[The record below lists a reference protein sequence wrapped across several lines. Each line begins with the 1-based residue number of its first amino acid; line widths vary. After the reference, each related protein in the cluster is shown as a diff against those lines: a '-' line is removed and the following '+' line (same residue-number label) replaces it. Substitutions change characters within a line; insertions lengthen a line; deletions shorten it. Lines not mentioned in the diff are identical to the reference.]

1 MRTLALDEDFSQ
13 VRFLVSPRIAVGF
26 LHFINP
32 LVLFN
37 GRLAQGG
44 LFFIPRMSAANT
56 TFLPKKG

>member
-13 VRFLVSPRIAVGF
+13 VHFLVSPGIAVGF

-44 LFFIPRMSAANT
+44 LFL
-56 TFLPKKG
+56 LPA